1 MVISHPASSYLLIDS
16 YYMQSYTAPLSSAKR
31 LQNTDP
37 VTPLG
42 RGYRANATQKEH
54 RAREDAMLRFHRN
67 GTSNHSYVIFWE
79 TKDPSDTTSESTEG
93 GTNSLG
99 LLKTPRPRRSGDE
112 RHRCQ
117 RTVIA
122 AKLS

>member
-1 MVISHPASSYLLIDS
+1 M
-16 YYMQSYTAPLSSAKR
+16 AKDDVPTV
-31 LQNTDP
+31 QNTDP

-93 GTNSLG
+93 GTTSLG
-99 LLKTPRPRRSGDE
+99 LLSYQKPLGPAGTGTRGTGANGR
-112 RHRCQ
+112 
-117 RTVIA
+117 
-122 AKLS
+122 